1 MKKKESK
8 QQDDFVADI
17 SAIAKQI
24 QALHSLAVVEYT
36 PIVEDLIR
44 SKCKDEK
51 RIGWTL
57 DHLLDFAGD
66 EQILNLYR
74 KLCHYL
80 YTLNPQATADY
91 VQFWKEQYD
100 EDKEMYKSGYFKK
113 NPIK

>member
-1 MKKKESK
+1 MKKKGTT
-8 QQDDFVADI
+8 QQDDFFDGI
-17 SAIAKQI
+17 SAIAKRM
-24 QALHSLAVVEYT
+24 QALHSQAVVDYT

-44 SKCKDEK
+44 SKCKDEN
-51 RIGWTL
+51 RIEWTL

-66 EQILNLYR
+66 ERIINLYR

-80 YTLNPQATADY
+80 YSLNPQAAAEY

-100 EDKEMYKSGYFKK
+100 EDEAMFKSGYYKN